1 MSSGAAGCAQPYCS
15 CEVWRHV
22 ASPSGPFVEY
32 CLDLRCSD
40 MAWSTWRRFSAFS
53 DLRKQL
59 LKGSAGAKK
68 PLPHK
73 HMHRHTVSPDDLK
86 KRAPA
91 LAAWLN
97 GVLEDEGAMASMV
110 ILEFVGLAASAM
122 GDPSRERTPV
132 HVSMLPQIAETGD
145 IMLFRT
151 RAVVP
156 FLQRAVT
163 QSNWDHVG
171 VVMHFDWRG
180 EVCSSTKSA
189 ECGMIECDMAG
200 TRFYG
205 LQQYESYQ
213 WHLQYEKMALRQYAA
228 KTRGFEPSTGT

>member
-1 MSSGAAGCAQPYCS
+1 
-15 CEVWRHV
+15 
-22 ASPSGPFVEY
+22 
-32 CLDLRCSD
+32 

-53 DLRKQL
+53 ELRKQL
-59 LKGSAGAKK
+59 KGLACAKK

-73 HMHRHTVSPDDLK
+73 HMRRHTVSPEDLK

-97 GVLEDEGAMASMV
+97 GVLADDGAMASMV

-122 GDPSRERTPV
+122 GGPSRERTPV

-151 RAVVP
+151 KAVVP
-156 FLQRAVT
+156 MLQRAVT

-171 VVMHFDWRG
+171 VVVHFDWRG
-180 EVCSSTKSA
+180 EVCNSIKSA

-228 KTRGFEPSTGT
+228 PPALHTLSRAIRAPGALEPSTRQIDPTPPH